1 MAEGD
6 ELYTPVPPGT
16 APLFSPVEALR
27 AITQVVDEKYRPYF
41 QTGSIELLKGPAI
54 PVEER
59 RLISELRGEILEGG
73 NVERVFDNIN
83 PFLTPGETFAQAR
96 GQIGAVLRQ
105 TRYVEPIEDPLGRGE
120 FTPGFGRGTEGMP
133 PSGAVDV
140 EPGEVARETGGPPE
154 PVASRVIE
162 GEPASEQARAE
173 FEAAM
178 ATAGPVTDVEDE
190 PGGVPG
196 GGSVVGGVGPAPV
209 ETGVPEDWE
218 AAAAEIYGGY
228 YAIIKQN
235 QEIADLLLLATTE
248 KWDDAKFQ
256 YQLEQTNWWKD
267 TTGFAREFDMRE
279 ARDPATV
286 GTEIRNRAAT
296 LREYGLSIG
305 LPPGSVDYET
315 IARDSLRMGWSDQVT
330 ENAVGYRATQ
340 TTPGAFGLVRGYY
353 GNQVRDLM
361 REYGQSLDAETLRVY
376 ANDLA
381 TGNQSLETLK
391 FEAVEAAKTL
401 FPGLADRLDRGQTFQ
416 QIARPYRNTAAAILE
431 VDPNS
436 IDFTN
441 PDWAQIFTYV
451 DPKGEQRPMNY
462 NEMGDYLR
470 TTRSFGYEYTD
481 QAKQKAY
488 QVANQLA
495 DLFGRA

>member
-1 MAEGD
+1 MAEGS
-6 ELYTPVPPGT
+6 
-16 APLFSPVEALR
+16 LFSPEEALSK
-27 AITQVVDEKYRPYF
+27 IISIVDAKYRPYLRTGATSFKEVVDAYRAPQGIIPAFVLPLPQKQIDELVLVRNALLTGENLEDARTSVF
-41 QTGSIELLKGPAI
+41 QNF
-54 PVEER
+54 VEDVDA
-59 RLISELRGEILEGG
+59 SA
-73 NVERVFDNIN
+73 RVDIN
-83 PFLTPGETFAQAR
+83 TVFNG
-96 GQIGAVLRQ
+96 V
-105 TRYVEPIEDPLGRGE
+105 RYVEETADP
-120 FTPGFGRGTEGMP
+120 
-133 PSGAVDV
+133 
-140 EPGEVARETGGPPE
+140 RE
-154 PVASRVIE
+154 AAF
-162 GEPASEQARAE
+162 ASEAPAAAGMAEELRAGRTTPEDAQAIIQSYIDRGLSAIEARQE
-173 FEAAM
+173 FERVTGQVAPAD
-178 ATAGPVTDVEDE
+178 TDVEDE

-248 KWDDAKFQ
+248 GWDDAKFQ

-267 TTGFAREFDMRE
+267 VTGFAREFDMRE

-286 GTEIRNRAAT
+286 ATEISNRAAT

-330 ENAVGYRATQ
+330 ENVIGYRATQ
-340 TTPGAFGLVRGYY
+340 TTPGQFGLVRGYY

-361 REYGQSLDAETLRVY
+361 RDYGQSLDAETFKIYV
-376 ANDLA
+376 NDLA

-391 FEAVEAAKTL
+391 YEAVEAAKTL

-431 VDPNS
+431 IDPNS

-488 QVANQLA
+488 RVANELA
-495 DLFGRA
+495 NLFGAA